1 MNQLFWELV
10 QVALGTSNKLSHIP
24 SKVEWRNIYDEA
36 TRQAVI
42 GVVFEGV
49 KKLPVDY
56 WPPQDSKFQWIGICE
71 QISQQNLLLNKRC
84 VEVSELFA
92 KKGYR
97 SCILKGQG
105 NALMYPNPLSRTPG
119 DIDIWVEGNRNDIT
133 EMVRKRFPNVK
144 EQYHH
149 IDYPIFNDIDIEVH
163 YRPSWQ
169 ITPIHNKR
177 IQQYYLSQRNVQCC
191 HVCKTLDNGGHVCVP
206 TRDFNLIFQLSH
218 IMSHFFLGGIGL
230 RQLIDYFYLL
240 KQNFSALE
248 RKEYVENLKRFG
260 MKKFAASVMWF
271 MRDILGLEEKY
282 ILVKPY
288 KRGGRLIYEEIIA
301 AGNFGQY
308 DSRLEKRSI
317 GRFSTT
323 CFIIIKNLR
332 LANIF
337 PVEVFWSPIM
347 LLRDLY
353 LKS

>member
-10 QVALGTSNKLSHIP
+10 QVALGSAKKLSHIP
-24 SKVEWRNIYDEA
+24 SNKEWGKVYEEA
-36 TRQAVI
+36 TRQAVL
-42 GVVFEGV
+42 GVVFEGIQ
-49 KKLPVDY
+49 KLPAEQ
-56 WPPQDSKFQWIGICE
+56 WPSSDLKFQWIGICE
-71 QISQQNLLLNKRC
+71 QINQQNLLLNMRC
-84 VEVSELFA
+84 LEVSEFFA
-92 KKGYR
+92 KVGYH

-119 DIDIWVEGNRNDIT
+119 DIDIWVEGYRNEIT
-133 EMVRKRFPNVK
+133 EFVRSKFPDVK
-144 EQYHH
+144 ELYHH
-149 IDYPIFNDIDIEVH
+149 IDFPMFNDVDVEVH

-308 DSRLEKRSI
+308 DSRLEKRFLS
-317 GRFSTT
+317 RLSTT
-323 CFIIIKNLR
+323 FSIIIKNTR
-332 LANIF
+332 LATIY
-337 PVEVFWSPIM
+337 PVETFWSPIM
-347 LLRDLY
+347 LLHN
-353 LKS
+353 KFFKN